1 MATAFDLNT
10 ASSVR
15 SVAAT
20 LAAQQQLAGATSP
33 ATKNA
38 KARQAS
44 EEFEAVFL
52 NSMFSQMFTAMDG
65 EGPMGGAKTLGV
77 WRSFLTDEYAK
88 SFAKQGGVG
97 IAPEVYRTL
106 MAQQEM
112 AQQEAAQQE
121 DRGAAGAA
129 AETRP

>member
-1 MATAFDLNT
+1 MASAFDLNT
-10 ASSVR
+10 ASSVK
-15 SVAAT
+15 SAAAM
-20 LAAQQQLAGATSP
+20 LAAQQHLAGAKSP
-33 ATKNA
+33 AAKND

-44 EEFEAVFL
+44 EEFEAVYL
-52 NSMFSQMFTAMDG
+52 NTMFSQMFTAMDG
-65 EGPMGGAKTLGV
+65 EGPMGGNKTLGV

-106 MAQQEM
+106 MAQQE
-112 AQQEAAQQE
+112 
-121 DRGAAGAA
+121 DRGAGSAA

>member
-10 ASSVR
+10 ASSVK
-15 SVAAT
+15 SAAAM
-20 LAAQQQLAGATSP
+20 LSAQQQLAGAKSP
-33 ATKNA
+33 AAKND

-44 EEFEAVFL
+44 EEFEAVYL
-52 NSMFSQMFTAMDG
+52 NTMFSQMFTAMDG
-65 EGPMGGAKTLGV
+65 EGPMGGSKTLGV

-106 MAQQEM
+106 MAQQETT
-112 AQQEAAQQE
+112 QQE